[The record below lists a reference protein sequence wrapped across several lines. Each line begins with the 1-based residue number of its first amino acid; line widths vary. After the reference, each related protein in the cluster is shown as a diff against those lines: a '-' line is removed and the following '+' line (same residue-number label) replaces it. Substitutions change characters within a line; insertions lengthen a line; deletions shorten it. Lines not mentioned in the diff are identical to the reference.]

1 MGSPQQKKFML
12 NYYAMAILFAIM
24 LMAFKLSGTVSA
36 LLSLL
41 AMIIAS
47 PVINFKAAKTRWLIV
62 LLLLIVVILFYPD
75 IQQLKEMEG
84 LK

>member
-12 NYYAMAILFAIM
+12 NYYAMAILFALM

-36 LLSLL
+36 ISSLL

-47 PVINFKAAKTRWLIV
+47 PVISFKAAKMRWLIV
-62 LLLLIVVILFYPD
+62 LLLFSLTIWFYPD

-84 LK
+84 LQ